1 MAAPGG
7 WWRVGKPKEG
17 KPSAR
22 QLTQVSR
29 VASESQA
36 EVTWDSEKTQVAW
49 AGIFEG
55 EEQAGGEG
63 EEGG

>member
-1 MAAPGG
+1 MGSPRCWAAATGVQGGIREPGRG
-7 WWRVGKPKEG
+7 HQDG
-17 KPSAR
+17 
-22 QLTQVSR
+22 
-29 VASESQA
+29 
-36 EVTWDSEKTQVAW
+36 EKTQVAW